1 MLVGAGAV
9 GESILKVMQ
18 WRDPKGEWLKYV
30 LVCDYDLK
38 RAEEVVG
45 MMKGDSRFEAS
56 KIDATNTEKM
66 AELIREHKIDF
77 VMDAAPPFAS
87 NMIFDAA
94 FKTGADYG
102 SMGTWSVPME
112 DPAYGLGIENSYTE
126 PMTKY
131 NFDRHEAWKKQG
143 NMAVICMGI
152 DPGVVN
158 VFAKYAATELLDEIT
173 EVHVKDGGNLSVP
186 GADPDD
192 IMFGFNVWTVLDE
205 VMNPNVEYDK
215 DKGGFIVEKAFAGQE
230 VYEMPEGVG
239 KNTLVKVEHE
249 EVVTMARYLSQYGLK
264 KATFKISLDE
274 NLITALKVLD
284 KLGLRSIKPVQVG
297 DVKVVPRD
305 VVAACAPQPKDI
317 GDEMTG
323 KMVVGVQCIG
333 KKDGKEKEYFLTIP
347 CGIILTEKVIIT
359 VCLED
364 TAVLAD
370 FKNGRVRNFWTFKRT
385 RFILQILYRNASLY
399 LQYLRIIDKKSD
411 SVEKQLHISTK
422 NQELIELL
430 ELEKSLVYFS
440 TSLRSNE
447 LVLEKMLKIDKIKQY
462 PEDEELLDDVIIE
475 NKQAIE
481 MADIYSNILSGTM
494 DAYASV
500 ISNNLNIVMKVLAII
515 TIVMSIPTMIAS
527 FWGMNV
533 PVPLAHSAHGFLI
546 LVIVSLILTIFGGY
560 ILGKKNMF

>member
-1 MLVGAGAV
+1 MRMMLVGAGAV

-45 MMKGDSRFEAS
+45 MLKGDSRFEAS

-112 DPAYGLGIENSYTE
+112 DP
-126 PMTKY
+126 
-131 NFDRHEAWKKQG
+131 
-143 NMAVICMGI
+143 
-152 DPGVVN
+152 
-158 VFAKYAATELLDEIT
+158 
-173 EVHVKDGGNLSVP
+173 
-186 GADPDD
+186 DD

-215 DKGGFIVEKAFAGQE
+215 EKGGFIVEKAFAGQE

-323 KMVVGVQCIG
+323 KMLVGVQCIG
-333 KKDGKEKEYFLTIP
+333 KKDGKEKEYFLYQPFDNQESIERWGTQAVTAQTGFGAALALELIGRGIWKEAGVYAP
-347 CGIILTEKVIIT
+347 EYFDPKPYLELMKESGYKYGIIEK
-359 VCLED
+359 
-364 TAVLAD
+364 
-370 FKNGRVRNFWTFKRT
+370 
-385 RFILQILYRNASLY
+385 
-399 LQYLRIIDKKSD
+399 
-411 SVEKQLHISTK
+411 
-422 NQELIELL
+422 
-430 ELEKSLVYFS
+430 
-440 TSLRSNE
+440 
-447 LVLEKMLKIDKIKQY
+447 
-462 PEDEELLDDVIIE
+462 
-475 NKQAIE
+475 
-481 MADIYSNILSGTM
+481 
-494 DAYASV
+494 
-500 ISNNLNIVMKVLAII
+500 
-515 TIVMSIPTMIAS
+515 
-527 FWGMNV
+527 
-533 PVPLAHSAHGFLI
+533 
-546 LVIVSLILTIFGGY
+546 
-560 ILGKKNMF
+560 